1 MPSWWERLP
10 TPGNRRFQQAVRS
23 LRAVINTAV
32 IAHRATGASTDTTG
46 GALLTQLLSARDESG
61 RNLSDVQVRDQIV
74 TFLLVGVET
83 TGATL
88 A

>member
-1 MPSWWERLP
+1 M
-10 TPGNRRFQQAVRS
+10 
-23 LRAVINTAV
+23 